1 MAAVRAVAV
10 AVAVAVV
17 EKAASLNP
25 PLIPEFWQRLL
36 AAEMSPMKAEAVLS
50 SLGQISVEGLLSHVL
65 LTDSER
71 HRARTAD
78 TSRFSHMQDAN
89 LRILF
94 GDLLPEPVQAI
105 PAPPPAI
112 YAWGDVS
119 ALTLPTVAIVGTRNA
134 STYGKACAQKF
145 AEAMARA
152 GVVIVSGGALGID
165 AAAHKGALA
174 VDGRTVAVLATG
186 VDDVYPAVHSGLF
199 SQIRQRGCLVSQFAL
214 GSRVNDYKFLMRNGL
229 ISALSLAILVVEA
242 PERSG
247 ALSTAQAAAEMGRDV
262 FVVPA
267 GIDHRGFGG
276 SFALI
281 RDGATL
287 VNHPDQIL
295 EALGIDPTAH
305 EVHEPIKPDTLG
317 AKILSILSTDPKA
330 TEAIVS
336 LVNQEASDVLSEL
349 TMLELDGRVI
359 RDGIGYAIKP

>member
-1 MAAVRAVAV
+1 MVVADSAAVARAV
-10 AVAVAVV
+10 
-17 EKAASLNP
+17 SSN
-25 PLIPEFWQRLL
+25 LISEPEFWQRLL
-36 AAEMSPMKAEAVLS
+36 AAEMSPMKAEAVLNDLSPS
-50 SLGQISVEGLLSHVL
+50 SIGPGSIEGLLKHPL
-65 LTDSER
+65 LTDAER
-71 HRARTAD
+71 QRAKSARMNEAD
-78 TSRFSHMQDAN
+78 WCSDPT
-89 LRILF
+89 LRLLF
-94 GDLLPEPVQAI
+94 GEHLPEPLREI

-119 ALTLPTVAIVGTRNA
+119 ALNGPTVAIVGTRNA

-145 AEAMARA
+145 AEALARA
-152 GVVIVSGGALGID
+152 GVVVVSGGALGID

-174 VDGRTVAVLATG
+174 VDGQTVAVLATG

-199 SQIRQRGCLVSQFAL
+199 GQIRQRGCLVSQFAL
-214 GSRVNDYKFLMRNGL
+214 GSRVSDYKFLMRNGL
-229 ISALSLAILVVEA
+229 IAALSLAILVIEA
-242 PERSG
+242 PARSG
-247 ALSTAQAAAEMGRDV
+247 ALSTAQAAADMGREV

-295 EALGIDPTAH
+295 ESLGIDPREALAAAM
-305 EVHEPIKPDTLG
+305 EPASSLG
-317 AKILSILSTDPKA
+317 EHILSVLTTQPIA
-330 TEAIVS
+330 TEMIVA
-336 LVNQEASDVLSEL
+336 LVNQDASEILSEL